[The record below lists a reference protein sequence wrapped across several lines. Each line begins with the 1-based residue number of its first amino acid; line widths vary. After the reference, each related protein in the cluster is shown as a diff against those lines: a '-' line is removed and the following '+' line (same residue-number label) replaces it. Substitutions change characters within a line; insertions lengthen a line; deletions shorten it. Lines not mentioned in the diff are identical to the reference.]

1 MSRCLVTGGAGFIG
15 SNLVDRLIDLN
26 HEVIVIDNESGK
38 HTTEPTW
45 NNKALN
51 YKLDVSN
58 YHNTKSLYKD
68 VEYVFHL
75 AANARM
81 QPSISDPSDCIENN
95 IMSTSTALQCSKEHG
110 VKRFIYSSS
119 SSIYGNNLIP
129 NIELLPDNCLNP
141 YSVSKLF
148 GEKLSKV
155 YNDIYNLKTI
165 SLRYFN
171 VYGNRQ
177 PLRGQYAPVIGLFLK
192 QLENKKPLTVV
203 GDGSQRRDFTHVSDV
218 VNANILAAFTEV
230 EKHSFGQ
237 VYNVGTGN
245 NYSII
250 EIANMISDNIIFIDQ
265 RQGEAK
271 ETLANIT
278 KMADTFG
285 WIPQVDLK
293 EWLTSV

>member
-26 HEVIVIDNESGK
+26 HEVIVLDNESAK
-38 HTTEPTW
+38 HTTEPHW
-45 NNKALN
+45 NEKAIN

-58 YHNTKSLYKD
+58 YHNTKSIYKD
-68 VEYVFHL
+68 IDYVFHL

-95 IMSTSTALQCSKEHG
+95 IMSLSTVLQCSKEYG
-110 VKRFIYSSS
+110 IKRFIYSSS
-119 SSIYGNNLIP
+119 SSVYGNSLIP

-177 PLRGQYAPVIGLFLK
+177 PLRGQYAPVIGLFLE
-192 QLENKKPLTVV
+192 QLKNKKPLTIV
-203 GDGSQRRDFTHVSDV
+203 GDGAQRRDFTHVSDV

-230 EKHSFGQ
+230 DKNSFGQ
-237 VYNVGTGN
+237 VYNVGTGK

-250 EIANMISDNIIFIDQ
+250 EIAHMISDNIIFIDQ

-278 KMADTFG
+278 KMVDTFG